1 MDLEKTVQSL
11 TKKGYQVSVFKT
23 GKEAAAYLDQ
33 KVDGKSVGFGDSETL
48 NTLGLYDLLSTH
60 NDVVD
65 PQHPREG
72 ADFFSTARA
81 CLTTDV
87 FFTSVNGI
95 AETGELVNIDGTGN
109 RIAGSLFG
117 HEKVYFV
124 IGSNK
129 LAPTLDEAVWR
140 ARNIAAPENSA
151 RHHFKTP
158 CAFRKDH
165 CYDCKSPDR
174 ICCAQT
180 IYFQKMRFMEME
192 VVLIDES
199 LGF

>member
-11 TKKGYQVSVFKT
+11 KKKGYVVSVFPT
-23 GKEAAAYLDQ
+23 GAEAANYLDQ
-33 KVDGKSVGFGDSETL
+33 NVDGVSVGFGDSETL
-48 NTLGLYDLLSTH
+48 NSIGLYDRLSLH
-60 NDVVD
+60 NDVAD
-65 PQHPREG
+65 PQHPKAG
-72 ADFFSTARA
+72 ADFFSTARV

-117 HEKVYFV
+117 HKKVYFV

-129 LAPTLDEAVWR
+129 IAPTLEEAIRR
-140 ARNIAAPENSA
+140 ARNVAAPENAA

-158 CAFRKDH
+158 CAFRQDH

-180 IYFQKMRFMEME
+180 VYFQKMRFMEME
-192 VVLIDES
+192 VVLIDEP